1 MFSIFGFKIPCHLHL
16 TNPFRNKFVRSCIS
30 GENRVGLLVGRQGI
44 KDLLC
49 MSGIS
54 KWSKVTHKFSY
65 NWNNTKHQKLTIFHS
80 YLWPQFTLKI
90 TSNMISV
97 VKCTNA
103 SNGTL
108 LCKQEIIY
116 QKIIFIFIGHVYC
129 QKRKRTC
136 LCNTGRKYRKWG
148 YSTTFI

>member
-49 MSGIS
+49 MSGIL

-65 NWNNTKHQKLTIFHS
+65 NWNS

-116 QKIIFIFIGHVYC
+116 KQIIFIFIGHVYC

-136 LCNTGRKYRKWG
+136 LCNTGRKYRKLG